1 MTRIRT
7 ALVAGLTAL
16 GMTALLL
23 ATPAR
28 AEVHT
33 YQIDADH
40 TDVGF
45 TVRHMFTKLHG
56 RFDTV
61 SGAFQ
66 LDPTTGKV
74 SAAKGVVETKSV
86 DTHHE
91 KRDGHLRSPDFFDA
105 DKYPTLTFTGKVFK
119 PVKDGTE
126 ITGDLTMRGVTKT
139 VTFKTQFLGAAADP
153 FGNTRASISATTRV
167 NRKDFGIDFNK
178 VLDNGGLLIGDDV
191 DIDLEIEGIQK

>member
-16 GMTALLL
+16 GMSALLL

-33 YQIDADH
+33 YQIDPDH

-45 TVRHMFTKLHG
+45 TVRHMFTNLHG
-56 RFDTV
+56 RFDSF
-61 SGAFQ
+61 SGAFD
-66 LDPTTGKV
+66 LDPTNGAIT
-74 SAAKGVVETKSV
+74 AAKGVVETKSV
-86 DTHHE
+86 DTRNE
-91 KRDGHLRSPDFFDA
+91 KRDGHLQSPDFFDA
-105 DKYPTLTFTGKVFK
+105 QKFPTLTFTGKVFK
-119 PVKDGTE
+119 PVAGGTE

-139 VTFKTQFLGAAADP
+139 VTFTTKFLGAAKDP

-191 DIDLEIEGIQK
+191 DIDLEVEGIQK